1 MACRDSGGAKC
12 AGTQTTSAT
21 GVMALSVFYQASC
34 SWRSEGL
41 FGQSF
46 SKIPPVQA
54 LRGLPCLGSFSVVW
68 HIRHIEGPHG
78 WGPAH
83 QALKGA
89 LWVGFCSV
97 AQCIRHLMGQPLYCS
112 AADAGVGERQAM
124 VMAPPTTHDLAVS
137 PCFHGL
143 LGFPPQVF
151 PITVSSLTSPQSTSL
166 Q

>member
-1 MACRDSGGAKC
+1 MSAEREGGAAAWL
-12 AGTQTTSAT
+12 AGTLVVPILQGHDCLCPRSY
-21 GVMALSVFYQASC
+21 GPIRVFFQASC
-34 SWRSEGL
+34 SWLSEGL

-46 SKIPPVQA
+46 SIALPIWA
-54 LRGLPCLGSFSVVW
+54 LRGLPHLGSFSVVW

-112 AADAGVGERQAM
+112 ARQAHRG
-124 VMAPPTTHDLAVS
+124 APRLGSYSADWCIRHLKGHPGWGPTL
-137 PCFHGL
+137 
-143 LGFPPQVF
+143 
-151 PITVSSLTSPQSTSL
+151 
-166 Q
+166 

>member
-112 AADAGVGERQAM
+112 AADASCGEMDQGDGREEIVVGHACEGK
-124 VMAPPTTHDLAVS
+124 PGS
-137 PCFHGL
+137 HGSKVIL
-143 LGFPPQVF
+143 LSH
-151 PITVSSLTSPQSTSL
+151 T
-166 Q
+166 